1 MAGVFKTTKKLLNS
15 SNETSTLDIK
25 HKEML
30 NKFRIDYTGT
40 KPELE
45 REKADLLLR
54 FKNDNLSIDEK
65 IAICDALSILKLK
78 LKNIKKAEKDYLL
91 NNSQYIFE
99 YFENKKNIAE
109 CKNKPTVLEHFF
121 TSKEGGNNDE
131 KKTKEISY
139 VDKYLSNINDSC
151 LDISNYT
158 IQSDICR
165 FCNKGDLIPL
175 DHEGILICNICFKHT
190 KYLIENEKPSYK
202 EPPKEVCF
210 YAYKRINHF
219 REILAQFQAK
229 ETTQILPEII
239 ENIIQQIKKERIT
252 LSQLTNKRTKDI
264 LKKLGYNKYYEH
276 IPFIKDK
283 LGIKPPIMSS
293 ELEITLCNLFMDI
306 QAPYAKYCPDYRIN
320 FLNYYYTVY
329 KLCELLDQQQF
340 LPFFPMLKDR
350 EKRIE
355 QDVIWKN
362 ICDELDWEFI
372 PTV

>member
-131 KKTKEISY
+131 KKTK
-139 VDKYLSNINDSC
+139 
-151 LDISNYT
+151 
-158 IQSDICR
+158 
-165 FCNKGDLIPL
+165 
-175 DHEGILICNICFKHT
+175 GI
-190 KYLIENEKPSYK
+190 
-202 EPPKEVCF
+202 
-210 YAYKRINHF
+210 R
-219 REILAQFQAK
+219 
-229 ETTQILPEII
+229 
-239 ENIIQQIKKERIT
+239 
-252 LSQLTNKRTKDI
+252 
-264 LKKLGYNKYYEH
+264 
-276 IPFIKDK
+276 
-283 LGIKPPIMSS
+283 
-293 ELEITLCNLFMDI
+293 
-306 QAPYAKYCPDYRIN
+306 PD
-320 FLNYYYTVY
+320 V
-329 KLCELLDQQQF
+329 
-340 LPFFPMLKDR
+340 FF
-350 EKRIE
+350 
-355 QDVIWKN
+355 
-362 ICDELDWEFI
+362 
-372 PTV
+372 